1 MSGVGRA
8 TRIAI
13 VKSSM
18 EPTTMSN
25 ETLQDLAYELRK
37 AELELENKIAAER
50 LQMAINSR
58 SMRRLEVP
66 LGGLFADQGSLFED

>member
-1 MSGVGRA
+1 
-8 TRIAI
+8 
-13 VKSSM
+13 
-18 EPTTMSN
+18 MSN